1 MSCRR
6 GYEEASKKPM
16 QVIKIGSDLSMTRE
30 TIKASVFRPWWNL
43 PSRSMAEYVEEELFH
58 MREAEKAREKET
70 KPDKRMKQLEE
81 EGLEDDE
88 ELVDKATYR

>member
-1 MSCRR
+1 
-6 GYEEASKKPM
+6 M
-16 QVIKIGSDLSMTRE
+16 QIIKIGSDLSMTRE
-30 TIKASVFRPWWNL
+30 TIKANVFRPWWNL
-43 PSRSMAEYVEEELFH
+43 PTRSMADYAEEEMYH
-58 MREAEKAREKET
+58 MREAEKERENEE

>member
-1 MSCRR
+1 
-6 GYEEASKKPM
+6 M
-16 QVIKIGSDLSMTRE
+16 QIIKIGSDLSMTRE

-43 PSRSMAEYVEEELFH
+43 PTRSMADYAEEEMYH
-58 MREAEKAREKET
+58 MREAEKARENEE

-88 ELVDKATYR
+88 KLVDKATYR

>member
-1 MSCRR
+1 
-6 GYEEASKKPM
+6 M
-16 QVIKIGSDLSMTRE
+16 QIIKIGSDLSMTRE

-43 PSRSMAEYVEEELFH
+43 PTRSMADYAEEEMYH
-58 MREAEKAREKET
+58 MREAEKARENEE

>member
-1 MSCRR
+1 
-6 GYEEASKKPM
+6 M
-16 QVIKIGSDLSMTRE
+16 QIIKIGSDLSMTRE

-43 PSRSMAEYVEEELFH
+43 PTRSMADYAEEEMYH
-58 MREAEKAREKET
+58 MREAEKARENEE

-88 ELVDKATYR
+88 ELVDKATFR

>member
-1 MSCRR
+1 
-6 GYEEASKKPM
+6 M
-16 QVIKIGSDLSMTRE
+16 QIIKIGSDLSMTRE
-30 TIKASVFRPWWNL
+30 TIKANVFRPWWNL
-43 PSRSMAEYVEEELFH
+43 PTRSMADYAEEEMYH
-58 MREAEKAREKET
+58 MREAEKARENEE

>member
-1 MSCRR
+1 
-6 GYEEASKKPM
+6 M
-16 QVIKIGSDLSMTRE
+16 QVIKIGSDLSVIRE

-43 PSRSMAEYVEEELFH
+43 PSRSMEDYAEEEMFH
-58 MREAEKAREKET
+58 MREAEKAREQET

-88 ELVDKATYR
+88 ELVDKATYRYII

>member
-1 MSCRR
+1 MNRR
-6 GYEEASKKPM
+6 SYEDANKKPM
-16 QVIKIGSDLSMTRE
+16 SVIRIGTDMSVTKE

-43 PSRSMAEYVEEELFH
+43 PTRSMADYAEEEMYH
-58 MREAEKAREKET
+58 MKDAEKARQNEPQ
-70 KPDKRMKQLEE
+70 PDKRMKDLEE